1 MPIQI
6 PLTKGLV
13 ALIDQVDFD
22 LVNQYTWR
30 AVKYHRSYY
39 ARGTLKANHKNRSCS
54 MHRLISKTKAGDVCH
69 HRNRD
74 TLDNR
79 RCNLVN
85 MTKND
90 HKFLHLNNSLVIKFA
105 IAPRAGSKK

>member
-1 MPIQI
+1 MIQI

-13 ALIDQVDFD
+13 AFIDDEDFD

-39 ARGTLKANHKNRSCS
+39 ARGTLKTDHKNRSCS
-54 MHRLISKTKAGDVCH
+54 MHRLISRPTAKQVVH
-69 HRNRD
+69 HRNRL

-85 MTKND
+85 MSQAD
-90 HKFLHLNNSLVIKFA
+90 HKFLHLNNSLLIKFEV
-105 IAPRAGSKK
+105 APRINS